1 MGFRY
6 RKSIRVGKYF
16 RINASKSGIGYSF
29 GMPGARIT
37 HSANGRVTTT
47 VGLPGTGI
55 SYSTSHKNS
64 NSTRKSNTT
73 QHTNHSTYSN
83 NTIGVYNSTE
93 YADIDTLLPADFS
106 DMSKAMKKAQTVDKA
121 GKVLIIIGSILILPC
136 FFNISEFWSI
146 LIIGLPLIIGGIAA
160 KIYAHCALPV
170 SIDYELDEES
180 QINHMQRI
188 SAWKQF
194 FSSSRNWQT
203 ISSAVVL
210 NQKVNAGAAKSV
222 NRVSV
227 KLSSK
232 APFFIKSNVEIIVL
246 KLKSEQIVVLPDKLL
261 IIKGRKIGAANYDE
275 VKILTSC
282 GRFIEDGLVPKDAE
296 IIGYTWQYVNKNGSP
311 DRRYS
316 NNRKIPVCLYGYV
329 TIRSDSGLEIQL
341 SCSDKSKISELS
353 QLI

>member
-1 MGFRY
+1 MITG
-6 RKSIRVGKYF
+6 V
-16 RINASKSGIGYSF
+16 
-29 GMPGARIT
+29 PGARIT

-55 SYSTSHKNS
+55 SYSTSQKNS

-73 QHTNHSTYSN
+73 QNTNSN
-83 NTIGVYNSTE
+83 STIGVYNSTE
-93 YADIDTLLPADFS
+93 HADIDTLQPADFL

-121 GKVLIIIGSILILPC
+121 GKVLIIFGSILMLPC

-146 LIIGLPLIIGGIAA
+146 LIIGLPLIIGGIVA

-170 SIDYELDEES
+170 SIDYELDEVSRE
-180 QINHMQRI
+180 NHLQRI
-188 SAWKQF
+188 SAWKLF

-203 ISSAVVL
+203 ISSAMVL

-222 NRVSV
+222 NRVGV

-232 APFFIKSNVEIIVL
+232 APFYIKSNVEIIVL
-246 KLKSEQIVVLPDKLL
+246 KLKSEQIVILPDKLL
-261 IIKGRKIGAANYDE
+261 IIKGRKFGAANYGE
-275 VKILTSC
+275 VKITTSC

-311 DRRYS
+311 DR
-316 NNRKIPVCLYGYV
+316 
-329 TIRSDSGLEIQL
+329 
-341 SCSDKSKISELS
+341 
-353 QLI
+353 

>member
-6 RKSIRVGKYF
+6 RKSIGVGKYF
-16 RINASKSGIGYSF
+16 RINVSKSGIGYSF
-29 GMPGARIT
+29 GVPGARIT

-55 SYSTSHKNS
+55 SYSTSQKNS

-73 QHTNHSTYSN
+73 QNTNSN

-93 YADIDTLLPADFS
+93 HADMDTLQPADFL

-121 GKVLIIIGSILILPC
+121 GKVLIIIGSILMLPC

-146 LIIGLPLIIGGIAA
+146 LIIGLPFIIGGIAA
-160 KIYAHCALPV
+160 KIYAYCALPV
-170 SIDYELDEES
+170 SIDYKLDEES
-180 QINHMQRI
+180 QSNHMQRI
-188 SAWKQF
+188 SAWKLF

-222 NRVSV
+222 NRVGV

-232 APFFIKSNVEIIVL
+232 APFYIKSNVEIIVL

-261 IIKGRKIGAANYDE
+261 IIKGKKIGAANYDE
-275 VKILTSC
+275 VKITTSC

-316 NNRKIPVCLYGYV
+316 NNRQIPVCLYGYV
-329 TIRSDSGLEIQL
+329 TIRSDFGLEIQL
-341 SCSDKSKISELS
+341 SCSDKSKIYELS
-353 QLI
+353 QL